1 MSVTAQVR
9 ARVTARRATTS
20 GLSVA
25 VEEHPIEFNVDVGD
39 CTKVWSDR
47 RTFVAIAETGGFDE
61 IDFATIGVSA
71 VKLLAVKNLSATSQ
85 IALSAGWTGSQ
96 FSVFRQDV
104 TSWNFS
110 PMINL
115 GSLTL
120 RGYPIR
126 EGGAM
131 LLSCPNSGG
140 FATTSGGSILR
151 VGGTAGQQYEIYV
164 MGV

>member
-1 MSVTAQVR
+1 MTVQAKVQAGVS
-9 ARVTARRATTS
+9 ARRLTQS
-20 GLSVA
+20 GLTTA
-25 VEEHPIEFNVDVGD
+25 VEDHVVQFSVDAGD
-39 CTKVWSDR
+39 CTEVWSDE
-47 RTFVAIAETGGFDE
+47 RTIGSAGFDE
-61 IDFATIGVSA
+61 VDFATLGIGV
-71 VKLLAVKNLSATSQ
+71 VKLLYVRNLSSQHQ

-126 EGGAM
+126 EGGTL
-131 LLSCPNSGG
+131 LLSCPNSDG
-140 FATTSGGSILR
+140 FGTTAGGSILR
-151 VGGTAGQQYEIYV
+151 IGGTAGQTYEIYV
-164 MGV
+164 MGT

>member
-1 MSVTAQVR
+1 MSLTASVLATVS
-9 ARVTARRATTS
+9 ARLQSRQGLATAFT
-20 GLSVA
+20 
-25 VEEHPIEFNVDVGD
+25 EQPIEFSFDVGD
-39 CTKVWSDR
+39 CDKVWSDR
-47 RTFVAIAETGGFDE
+47 RTFASVGYDDV
-61 IDFATIGVSA
+61 DFATVGIGT
-71 VKLLAVKNLSATSQ
+71 VKLLCVKNLSKTSQ

-131 LLSCPNSGG
+131 LLSCPNSAG

-151 VGGTAGQQYEIYV
+151 IGGTSGQNYEIYV
-164 MGV
+164 MGN

>member
-1 MSVTAQVR
+1 MSVVAQVSGSVR
-9 ARVTARRATTS
+9 ARRLSQT
-20 GLSVA
+20 GLTRSI
-25 VEEHPIEFNVDVGD
+25 EDHPIDFSIDVGD

-47 RTFVAIAETGGFDE
+47 RTFSSIGYDEVDFSAIG
-61 IDFATIGVSA
+61 ISV
-71 VKLLAVKNLSATSQ
+71 VKLLCIKNLSTTNQ

-96 FSVFRQDV
+96 FSVFRQDA

-126 EGGAM
+126 EGGSM
-131 LLSCPNSGG
+131 LLSCPNSAG

-151 VGGTAGQQYEIYV
+151 IGGTNGQAYEIYV
-164 MGV
+164 MGT

>member
-9 ARVTARRATTS
+9 ASVTARRLSQSGLTTS
-20 GLSVA
+20 ISD
-25 VEEHPIEFNVDVGD
+25 HPIEFAVNAGD

-47 RTFVAIAETGGFDE
+47 RSFGSSGFDE
-61 IDFATIGVSA
+61 VDFSTIGIAV
-71 VKLLAVKNLSATSQ
+71 VKLLMLKNLSSTNQ
-85 IALSAGWTGSQ
+85 IAMSAGWTGSQ

-104 TSWNFS
+104 ASWNFS

-126 EGGAM
+126 EGGSF
-131 LLSCPNSGG
+131 LLSCPNSSG
-140 FATTSGGSILR
+140 FGTTSGGSILR
-151 VGGTAGQQYEIYV
+151 IGGTSGQQYEIYV
-164 MGV
+164 MGT

>member
-1 MSVTAQVR
+1 MSLTATVE
-9 ARVTARRATTS
+9 ARVKARSTTTS
-20 GLSVA
+20 GLTASIDD
-25 VEEHPIEFNVDVGD
+25 HPLSFFFDVGD
-39 CTKVWSDR
+39 CTTVWSDR
-47 RTFVAIAETGGFDE
+47 RTFPSGIDE
-61 IDFATIGVSA
+61 IDFSAIGVGT
-71 VKLLAVKNLSATSQ
+71 VKLLCLKNLSSTSQ

-110 PMINL
+110 PLINL
-115 GSLTL
+115 GALTL

-126 EGGAM
+126 EGGAF
-131 LLSCPNSGG
+131 LLSCPNSAG

-164 MGV
+164 MGT

>member
-1 MSVTAQVR
+1 MSLTAQVQASVTARLQSQQGL
-9 ARVTARRATTS
+9 TAAIT
-20 GLSVA
+20 
-25 VEEHPIEFNVDVGD
+25 EHPIEFSFDVGD
-39 CTKVWSDR
+39 CTKVFSDR
-47 RTFVAIAETGGFDE
+47 RTILSGGFDE
-61 IDFATIGVSA
+61 VDFATIGIAV
-71 VKLLAVKNLSATSQ
+71 VKLLCIKNLSTTNQ

-96 FSVFRQDV
+96 FSVFRQDS

-115 GSLTL
+115 GFLSL

-131 LLSCPNSGG
+131 LLSCPNSAG

-151 VGGTAGQQYEIYV
+151 IGGTNGQSYEIYV
-164 MGV
+164 MGT

>member
-1 MSVTAQVR
+1 MSLVAQVS
-9 ARVTARRATTS
+9 AKVSAHDS
-20 GLSVA
+20 GQRGLTRSFTDST
-25 VEEHPIEFNVDVGD
+25 VEFSFNVGD
-39 CTKVWSDR
+39 CEQIWSDR
-47 RTFVAIAETGGFDE
+47 RIFPSIGYED
-61 IDFATIGVSA
+61 IDLQAAGLSA
-71 VKLLAVKNLSATSQ
+71 VKLVLLKNLSSTSA
-85 IALSAGWTGSQ
+85 IALSAGWNGSQ

-126 EGGAM
+126 EGGAF
-131 LLSCPNSGG
+131 LLSCPNSAG

-151 VGGTAGQQYEIYV
+151 IGGAAGQGYEIYV
-164 MGV
+164 MGA

>member
-9 ARVTARRATTS
+9 ASVRARRLTQS
-20 GLSVA
+20 GLTQSL
-25 VEEHPIEFNVDVGD
+25 EEHPVEFAVDAGD
-39 CTKVWSDR
+39 CTKVWSDQ
-47 RTFVAIAETGGFDE
+47 RTFGAVGYDE
-61 IDFATIGVSA
+61 VNFATVGLSV
-71 VKLLAVKNLSATSQ
+71 VKLLCIKNLSTTNQ

-126 EGGAM
+126 EGGSM
-131 LLSCPNSGG
+131 LLSCPNSAG
-140 FATTSGGSILR
+140 FGTTVGGSILR
-151 VGGTAGQQYEIYV
+151 IGGTSGQRYEIYV
-164 MGV
+164 MGT

>member
-1 MSVTAQVR
+1 MSLTAQVR
-9 ARVTARRATTS
+9 ATVLARSLEQS
-20 GLSVA
+20 GLTQA
-25 VEEHPIEFNVDVGD
+25 VSEHPLSFMFNVGD

-47 RTFVAIAETGGFDE
+47 RTFSAGFDE
-61 IDFATIGVSA
+61 VDFAAAGLSV
-71 VKLLAVKNLSATSQ
+71 VKLLCLKNLSTTNQ

-126 EGGAM
+126 EGGAF
-131 LLSCPNSGG
+131 LLCCPNSIG
-140 FATTSGGSILR
+140 FGTTVGGSILR
-151 VGGTAGQQYEIYV
+151 IGGTVGQDYEIYA
-164 MGV
+164 MGT

>member
-1 MSVTAQVR
+1 MSLTATVH
-9 ARVTARRATTS
+9 ANVTARLQARRGLTT
-20 GLSVA
+20 A
-25 VEEHPIEFNVDVGD
+25 ITDQPIEFSFDVGD
-39 CTKVWSDR
+39 CAKVWSDR
-47 RTFVAIAETGGFDE
+47 RTILSGGFDE
-61 IDFATIGVSA
+61 VDFSTIGIAV
-71 VKLLAVKNLSATSQ
+71 VKLLCIKNLSTTNQ

-131 LLSCPNSGG
+131 LLSCPNSAG

-151 VGGTAGQQYEIYV
+151 IGGTSGQNYEIYV
-164 MGV
+164 MGN

>member
-1 MSVTAQVR
+1 MTLDASVVATVSARLQSQRGLTTAF
-9 ARVTARRATTS
+9 T
-20 GLSVA
+20 
-25 VEEHPIEFNVDVGD
+25 EHPIEFSFDVGD

-47 RTFVAIAETGGFDE
+47 RPFGSVGYDE
-61 IDFATIGVSA
+61 VDFSTIGMST
-71 VKLLAVKNLSATSQ
+71 VKLLCIKNLSKTNQ

-115 GSLTL
+115 GSLSL

-131 LLSCPNSGG
+131 LLSCPNSSG
-140 FATTSGGSILR
+140 FATTVGGSILR
-151 VGGTAGQQYEIYV
+151 IGGTSGQQYEIYV
-164 MGV
+164 MGN

>member
-1 MSVTAQVR
+1 MSLTATVVAKADASLSQ
-9 ARVTARRATTS
+9 TS
-20 GLSVA
+20 GLAQSISAHSFDFSVS
-25 VEEHPIEFNVDVGD
+25 VGD
-39 CTKVWSDR
+39 CTTVFSDR
-47 RTFVAIAETGGFDE
+47 RTFPSIGYDE
-61 IDFATIGVSA
+61 IDFATIGVST
-71 VKLLAVKNLSATSQ
+71 VKLVFLKNLSATTQ
-85 IALSAGWTGSQ
+85 MALSAGWTGSQ

-126 EGGAM
+126 ENGCFM
-131 LLSCPNSGG
+131 LSCPNTNG

-151 VGGTAGQQYEIYV
+151 IGGTGGQQYEIYV
-164 MGV
+164 MGT

>member
-47 RTFVAIAETGGFDE
+47 RTFQAGGFDE
-61 IDFATIGVSA
+61 IDFAAIGVSA
-71 VKLLAVKNLSATSQ
+71 VKLLAVKNLSTTSQ

-151 VGGTAGQQYEIYV
+151 IGGTADQQYEIYV

>member
-1 MSVTAQVR
+1 MTLTATVQASVSASSRSQVGL
-9 ARVTARRATTS
+9 TTS
-20 GLSVA
+20 LTDHP
-25 VEEHPIEFNVDVGD
+25 VEFSFSVGD
-39 CTKVWSDR
+39 CSKVWSDR
-47 RTFVAIAETGGFDE
+47 RTFGSSGYDE
-61 IDFATIGVSA
+61 VDFAAVGIAA
-71 VKLLAVKNLSATSQ
+71 VKLLCVKNLSSSSQ

-96 FSVFRQDV
+96 FSVFRQDT

-131 LLSCPNSGG
+131 LLSCPNSSG
-140 FATTSGGSILR
+140 FATTFGGSIFR
-151 VGGTAGQQYEIYV
+151 VGGTPGQQYEIYV

>member
-1 MSVTAQVR
+1 MSVTAQVQ
-9 ARVTARRATTS
+9 ATVTARRLSQSGLTTS
-20 GLSVA
+20 IT
-25 VEEHPIEFNVDVGD
+25 EHPLSFFFDVGD
-39 CTKVWSDR
+39 CTTVWSDR
-47 RTFVAIAETGGFDE
+47 RTFSSGFDE
-61 IDFATIGVSA
+61 VDFAATGLSV
-71 VKLLAVKNLSATSQ
+71 VKLLCIKNLSTTNQ

-126 EGGAM
+126 EGGAFM
-131 LLSCPNSGG
+131 LSCPNSVG
-140 FATTSGGSILR
+140 FGTTVGGSILR
-151 VGGTAGQQYEIYV
+151 IGGTSGQSYEIYV
-164 MGV
+164 MGT